1 MKEYDIISI
10 GTGSSMSV
18 ITQAL
23 NDNPDLD
30 IAVIENE
37 KPGGICLTRGCIP
50 SKMMLYPAE
59 VVNQIIEADRF
70 GIDVDIE
77 SIDFRKIMERMRN
90 HVNPQSKSIGK
101 NLKQSSD
108 LDFYQNDAEF
118 IDEYTLKVD
127 EKKIKG
133 EKIILGTGSRP
144 SIPPIDNLE
153 KVGYLTS
160 KTLLELEELPES
172 ITVIGGGYIAA
183 EYGYFLAMMGSKVT
197 IIGRNSQFVP
207 SEEKEVSEVLEEK
220 LSKYMKIYTGHE
232 VTNVKEKSGK
242 KWVLA
247 EHSKGKK
254 KKVKSKELLVATGRR
269 SNSDILKPEKS
280 GVQTDEKGWIKV
292 NSHMRT
298 SKENIWAL
306 GDATGKHMFKHV
318 ANYEAKIVYENAI
331 EGRQNTVDYHAV
343 PHAVFTYPQVA
354 SVGMKEE
361 EASKEHDILIGYYP
375 FEDTAKG
382 SAMDVEDYFVK
393 VIVDS
398 ADYRILGAHIVGPE
412 ASVLIQEIINLMYT
426 TNQTFLPIYHG
437 MHIHPSLSEVVERA
451 FSNLHSHSHEHHH
464 Q

>member
-10 GTGSSMSV
+10 GTGSAMSIV
-18 ITQAL
+18 TQAL
-23 NDNPDLD
+23 NENPDLD

-37 KPGGICLTRGCIP
+37 KAGGICLTRGCIP

-59 VVNQIIEADRF
+59 VVNQILEADRF

-77 SIDFRKIMERMRN
+77 SIDFREVMERMRD
-90 HVNPQSKSIGK
+90 HINPQSKRIEK
-101 NLKQSSD
+101 NLRESGD
-108 LDFYQNDAEF
+108 IDFYQIDGEF
-118 IDEYTLKVD
+118 IDEYTLKVG
-127 EKKIKG
+127 EEKIKG

-144 SIPPIDNLE
+144 AIPPIDNLE
-153 KVGYLTS
+153 NFEYLTS
-160 KTLLELEELPES
+160 KTLLDIEKLPES
-172 ITVIGGGYIAA
+172 IIIIGGGYIAA

-207 SEEKEVSEVLEEK
+207 SEEKEVSDVLEEK
-220 LSKYMKIYTGHE
+220 LSRYIDIYTGHE
-232 VTNVKEKSGK
+232 AKKVKEEKGK

-247 EHSKGKK
+247 EDRQGKK
-254 KKVKSKELLVATGRR
+254 KRVKSEEILLATGRS
-269 SNSDILKPEKS
+269 SNSDILKPEK
-280 GVQTDEKGWIKV
+280 GGIQTDEKGWIKV
-292 NSHMRT
+292 NGQMRT

-318 ANYEAKIVYENAI
+318 ANYEAEIVYNNMFKERKM
-331 EGRQNTVDYHAV
+331 EVDYHAV
-343 PHAVFTYPQVA
+343 PHAIFTNPQVA

-361 EASKEHDILIGYYP
+361 EARKDHDILLGYYP

-382 SAMDVEDYFVK
+382 SAMKIEDYFVK

-398 ADYRILGAHIVGPE
+398 GDYRILGAHIVGPE
-412 ASVLIQEIINLMYT
+412 ASVLIQEIVNLMYT

-451 FSNLHSHSHEHHH
+451 FSNLHSHKHDHH
-464 Q
+464 